1 MLLGGNLWVFGELS
15 GSLFC
20 VQNGRFWVVDLQV
33 DLQTGLAFFKNW
45 TCKSGVKR
53 ITIAW
58 VGKLPLLPLY
68 VQETYPFSTSV
79 FDAYT
84 LLYIV
89 YRGFLAYFSAFQG
102 EGEHLRGVFG
112 VYHLPGAGKMI
123 RILEVGMKR
132 GYSRRMIPLTRAMAW
147 RYDFSSSNGG
157 YFSLSETMQI

>member
-1 MLLGGNLWVFGELS
+1 MGIWGAFGLP
-15 GSLFC
+15 LFC
-20 VQNGRFWVVDLQV
+20 AQNGRFWVVDLQV

-68 VQETYPFSTSV
+68 VQETYPFQTSI
-79 FDAYT
+79 FGAYT

-102 EGEHLRGVFG
+102 EGEHTRGTFWG
-112 VYHLPGAGKMI
+112 CTIFPEPGK
-123 RILEVGMKR
+123 
-132 GYSRRMIPLTRAMAW
+132 
-147 RYDFSSSNGG
+147 
-157 YFSLSETMQI
+157 

>member
-58 VGKLPLLPLY
+58 VGKLPLLLLY
-68 VQETYPFSTSV
+68 VQETYPFQTSI
-79 FDAYT
+79 FGAYT

-89 YRGFLAYFSAFQG
+89 YRGFLAYFRAFQG
-102 EGEHLRGVFG
+102 EGGTPEGHFG
-112 VYHLPGAGKMI
+112 G
-123 RILEVGMKR
+123 
-132 GYSRRMIPLTRAMAW
+132 
-147 RYDFSSSNGG
+147 RYVPFSCSQENGG
-157 YFSLSETMQI
+157 YPAGGYGRVTPDG

>member
-1 MLLGGNLWVFGELS
+1 MLERHYNLVCFLGVIYGYS
-15 GSLFC
+15 GSFRAPLFC
-20 VQNGRFWVVDLQV
+20 AKNGRFWVVDLQV

-68 VQETYPFSTSV
+68 VQETYPLQTSI
-79 FDAYT
+79 FGAYT

-89 YRGFLAYFSAFQG
+89 YRGFLVYFCAFQG

-112 VYHLPGAGKMI
+112 GV
-123 RILEVGMKR
+123 
-132 GYSRRMIPLTRAMAW
+132 
-147 RYDFSSSNGG
+147 SSSRSRENDTHPGGG
-157 YFSLSETMQI
+157 YETRLLQTDDAPNESDGVEV

>member
-15 GSLFC
+15 GSPFC
-20 VQNGRFWVVDLQV
+20 TPNGRFWVVDLQV
-33 DLQTGLAFFKNW
+33 DLQTGLAFFENW

-79 FDAYT
+79 FGAYT

-102 EGEHLRGVFG
+102 EGEHTRGTFWG
-112 VYHLPGAGKMI
+112 CTIFPEPGK
-123 RILEVGMKR
+123 
-132 GYSRRMIPLTRAMAW
+132 
-147 RYDFSSSNGG
+147 
-157 YFSLSETMQI
+157 

>member
-1 MLLGGNLWVFGELS
+1 MGYS
-15 GSLFC
+15 GSLLAPLFC
-20 VQNGRFWVVDLQV
+20 ARNGHFRVVDLQV

-79 FDAYT
+79 FGAYT

-102 EGEHLRGVFG
+102 EGDHLRGTLEGDMYLFRAVRRM
-112 VYHLPGAGKMI
+112 AGT
-123 RILEVGMKR
+123 LQVGM
-132 GYSRRMIPLTRAMAW
+132 
-147 RYDFSSSNGG
+147 GG
-157 YFSLSETMQI
+157 LLQTDDASDEGDGVEV